1 MSVAMV
7 LRVLG
12 LGGLVAGVA
21 LGANAARFA
30 MHAAHAEGRV
40 ERVEARDARCTA
52 SGTGKHHVSRR
63 YDCTRFSAI
72 VRFEHAGR
80 THVVPIDAGKRK
92 GHGRPTTDA
101 DVRAGDRVPMTFAA
115 DRPQEAFRGGSA
127 SLRVWGPSLL
137 ALLVGAVLLFVS
149 FARRAKPA
157 R

>member
-1 MSVAMV
+1 MSIAMV

-12 LGGLVAGVA
+12 LGGLVAGVV
-21 LGANAARFA
+21 LGANAARFV

-52 SGTGKHHVSRR
+52 SSTGKHHVSRR
-63 YDCTRFSAI
+63 RDCTRFSAI

-80 THVVPIDAGKRK
+80 SHVVSIEAGKRK

-101 DVRAGDRVPMTFAA
+101 DVQAGDRVPMIFAA
-115 DRPQEAFRGGSA
+115 DRPEAAFRGGSG
-127 SLRVWGPSLL
+127 SMHLWGPPLL
-137 ALLVGAVLLFVS
+137 GLLVGGVLLFVS
-149 FARRAKPA
+149 FARKAASA

>member
-1 MSVAMV
+1 MSIAMV

-12 LGGLVAGVA
+12 LGGLVAGVV

-40 ERVEARDARCTA
+40 ERVEARDTRCTA

-63 YDCTRFSAI
+63 RDCTRFSAV

-80 THVVPIDAGKRK
+80 SHVVSIEAGKRK

-101 DVRAGDRVPMTFAA
+101 DVQAGDRVPMTFSA
-115 DRPQEAFRGGSA
+115 DRPEAAFHGS
-127 SLRVWGPSLL
+127 SGSMHLWGPPLL
-137 ALLVGAVLLFVS
+137 ALLVGGVLLFVS
-149 FARRAKPA
+149 FARKAGSA